1 MPGIDIGSFSVT
13 VNEQNKDFGE
23 RLDQIQSG
31 RMVDSQKSGYQ
42 TAGLENYM
50 FANTLLFGLYYCIV
64 IAIIYRLYSSVKYSR
79 NIKIVIVIA
88 IVMYPYMISSIE
100 TRIYNFIAYYYAII
114 TGNVY
119 TGT

>member
-1 MPGIDIGSFSVT
+1 MSGIDIGSFSVT

-42 TAGLENYM
+42 TAGLENYN
-50 FANTLLFGLYYCIV
+50 FANTLLFGLYYCIA
-64 IAIIYRLYSSVKYSR
+64 IAIAYRLYSSIKYSR
-79 NIKIVIVIA
+79 NIKIVIVMA
-88 IVMYPYMISSIE
+88 IVLYPYVISSIE
-100 TRIYNFIAYYYAII
+100 SRVYNLIAYYYAIV
-114 TGNVY
+114 TGSVY